1 MEVFWAK
8 ERRGSFWPCQVVP
21 YAMVPKQEVR
31 KFGQVAR
38 DGITWVKLFQRE
50 QYKPLTPWQLIPFLG
65 TTPFDLDA
73 MGSEPDQIA
82 AFNQAM
88 YAKRGF

>member
-21 YAMVPKQEVR
+21 YAMVPEQDAR

-38 DGITWVKLFQRE
+38 DGITWE
-50 QYKPLTPWQLIPFLG
+50 QYNPLLTPWQMIPFLG
-65 TTPFDLDA
+65 ITPIDQDV
-73 MGSEPDQIA
+73 MGSEPEQIT
-82 AFNQAM
+82 AFNQDN
-88 YAKRGF
+88 YAKRRL